1 MSNEVMK
8 TESNLVG
15 AISELENQKK
25 MCEMLLKTPHY
36 AKLGA
41 EGIYA
46 VLAKAKSLDI
56 DPFDAL
62 NGALYFVKGRV
73 GMSTEAMAARVRSA
87 GHSITKDPKSTKT
100 NCILNGKRADN
111 GDTWIT
117 EFSIDDAKKAGIYS
131 DGGPWYKYP
140 DVMCYNRAMSKMFRQ
155 MTPDLSKGAGYDM
168 DELREIA
175 SKSSYE
181 VEVVPQPVELVGEQE
196 VCDLE
201 NILSECDPAYVVRVW
216 TALKK
221 SPEKIESLSHL
232 TKDLYERIKVG
243 AMKNREEFRA
253 SSQDCEEI
261 ETEFDELEESES
273 ETMAV

>member
-1 MSNEVMK
+1 MELMK
-8 TESNLVG
+8 REDGFAG
-15 AISELENQKK
+15 AITELENQKK

-36 AKLGA
+36 AKMGA

-73 GMSTEAMAARVRSA
+73 GMSTEAMAARVRAA
-87 GHSITKDPKSTKT
+87 GHSITKDPASTNTK
-100 NCILNGKRADN
+100 CILRGKRADN
-111 GDTWIT
+111 GDSWAT
-117 EFSIDDAKKAGIYS
+117 EFSIEDAKRAGIYQ
-131 DGGPWYKYP
+131 DNGPWAKYP

-175 SKSSYE
+175 GKPSNYIE
-181 VEVVPQPVELVGEQE
+181 VIPQE
-196 VCDLE
+196 VPPVDLISSE
-201 NILSECDPAYVVRVW
+201 EANDLGQILSECDPLYVDRVW

-221 SPEKIESLSHL
+221 SPEKIEKLEQL
-232 TKDLYERIKVG
+232 TKPLYERIK
-243 AMKNREEFRA
+243 AAAIKNREEFCKFKA
-253 SSQDCEEI
+253 EVVEDYEVVEDEENL
-261 ETEFDELEESES
+261 DV
-273 ETMAV
+273 AV